1 MKINKRTKKDLN
13 TNKAILD
20 SKFLLTDDE
29 DRRKYVDAK
38 LIEIL
43 SDQID
48 LSVEKIDYK
57 ESSLVKSK
65 FSNET
70 NYLWDKCK
78 YFSQP
83 NESFY
88 VNMFIKNANFNV
100 GGLLFLNK
108 TKNEVFNFSSKKKF
122 YFLSTFKIVEYD

>member
-1 MKINKRTKKDLN
+1 MSKKSKKELN
-13 TNKAILD
+13 SNLE

-29 DRRKYVDAK
+29 DRRKHIDAK
-38 LIEIL
+38 LNEIL
-43 SDQID
+43 ADQVD
-48 LSVEKIDYK
+48 LSVKFK
-57 ESSLVKSK
+57 QSSLIKSK
-65 FSNET
+65 FSDEY

-100 GGLLFLNK
+100 GGRLFLNK
-108 TKNEVFNFSSKKKF
+108 TQSSEVILF
-122 YFLSTFKIVEYD
+122 FKQYYNLHLIL

>member
-1 MKINKRTKKDLN
+1 MNKGLKMSKKSKKELN
-13 TNKAILD
+13 SNLE

-29 DRRKYVDAK
+29 DRRKHIDAK
-38 LIEIL
+38 LNEIL
-43 SDQID
+43 ADQVD
-48 LSVEKIDYK
+48 LSVKFK
-57 ESSLVKSK
+57 QSSLIKSK
-65 FSNET
+65 FSNEY

-100 GGLLFLNK
+100 GGRLFLNK
-108 TKNEVFNFSSKKKF
+108 TQSSEVILF
-122 YFLSTFKIVEYD
+122 FKQYYNLHLIL